1 MMSKNTER
9 ALIESDTFG
18 KLVPEVDKKAA
29 KEKGPGRPAYWEMIF
44 WWTRKP
50 LISARA
56 FTAAALLPEN
66 YPLDKFKSMIR
77 LSEKF
82 PININP

>member
-1 MMSKNTER
+1 MTKR
-9 ALIESDTFG
+9 FIESDTFAS
-18 KLVPEVDKKAA
+18 LIPEIDKKAK
-29 KEKGPGRPAYWEMIF
+29 KEKGPGRPPYWEMIF

-66 YPLDKFKSMIR
+66 TSVVDFKRISPLANVIGSLPRRGDY
-77 LSEKF
+77 
-82 PININP
+82 